1 MKNQKIFNLLFACL
15 LLLASNAHALV
26 LEDLTKNN
34 QLQSMLQNKKVGYY
48 IGSFDPIHKGHE
60 EVAKTVLSKELCD
73 YVIIYPSWGGDS
85 YKQRASVELRLDMLF
100 ALFKDHPRIIVTR
113 YPPQELQSALTKVI
127 SKEIVAPKFK
137 GLEFIGIIGSDTA
150 LKLNPNQPSSI
161 AFMSG
166 DIISAKHENHTWGGC
181 IALPVS
187 SFIVSMRDGDDIT
200 GLNKMTG
207 GKPIINVLKLKKHD
221 NISSTLIKKLLK
233 NGSDISNWVSK
244 PVVDIITNNKIYQ

>member
-1 MKNQKIFNLLFACL
+1 MNTLKIFNLLFACL
-15 LLLASNAHALV
+15 LLLTSNAHAVV
-26 LEDLTKNN
+26 LEDLVKDD
-34 QLQSMLQNKKVGYY
+34 QIQSMLQNKKVGYY

-85 YKQRASVELRLDMLF
+85 YKQRASVKLRLDMLF

-127 SKEIVAPKFK
+127 STKIVAPKFK
-137 GLEFIGIIGSDTA
+137 GLEFIGIIGSDTT
-150 LKLNPNQPSSI
+150 LKLIPDKTSSI

-166 DIISAKHENHTWGGC
+166 AIISPKHENHTWGGC

-187 SFIVSMRDGDDIT
+187 SFVVSMRDGDDLSN
-200 GLNKMTG
+200 LNRMTG
-207 GKPIINVLKLKKHD
+207 GRPIINGFK
-221 NISSTLIKKLLK
+221 IKQ
-233 NGSDISNWVSK
+233 
-244 PVVDIITNNKIYQ
+244 T